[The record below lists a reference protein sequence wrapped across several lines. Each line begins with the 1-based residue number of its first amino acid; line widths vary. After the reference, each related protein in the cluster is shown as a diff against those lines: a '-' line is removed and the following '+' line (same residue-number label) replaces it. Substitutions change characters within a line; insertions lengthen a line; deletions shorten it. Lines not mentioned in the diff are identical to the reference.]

1 MKIIEEK
8 RKNITLFGNTGTGT
22 IFRFN
27 KQIFIKTAEFFSVEN
42 IDDYFSCNDVME
54 DVDDMHCEFNAYNA
68 LCLSTEIHC
77 PFSVFNEDTEVEIV
91 DAELHIV

>member
-8 RKNITLFGNTGTGT
+8 RKNITLFGNIGTGT

-54 DVDDMHCEFNAYNA
+54 GVDDMHCEFNAYNA
-68 LCLSTEIHC
+68 FCLSTETHC